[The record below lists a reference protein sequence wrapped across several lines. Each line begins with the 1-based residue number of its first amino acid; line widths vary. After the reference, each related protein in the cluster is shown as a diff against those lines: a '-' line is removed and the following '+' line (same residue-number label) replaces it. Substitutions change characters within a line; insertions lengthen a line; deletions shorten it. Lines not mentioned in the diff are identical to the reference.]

1 VLSEVRKRERADPGV
16 RDWFD
21 QVAEDEIFLSVL
33 VVGELRQGIERR
45 RRRDPVAARQL
56 ERWLATLLE
65 AYSDQILPVDQRV
78 AELWGQINVPD
89 PLPTVDGLLAA
100 TALAHDLTVVTRN
113 DRDFARSGATVLNP
127 FSRQH

>member
-1 VLSEVRKRERADPGV
+1 M

-21 QVAEDEIFLSVL
+21 QVAEDELFLSVL

-45 RRRDPVAARQL
+45 RRHDPVAARQL
-56 ERWLATLLE
+56 ERWVTTLLE
-65 AYSDQILPVDQRV
+65 AYSDRILPVDQRV

-100 TALAHDLTVVTRN
+100 TALAHNLTVVTRN
-113 DRDFARSGATVLNP
+113 ARDFARSGATVLNP
-127 FSRQH
+127 FSRTH